1 MSLKNYLIIAI
12 FFSFLQLRA
21 SLMMSIDELNQLD
34 QIAPLEEIDIPKD
47 NSINISDFSISST
60 NNILFLSAILYFSPS
75 RWTVWVNDK
84 TYTAD
89 DTEDATI
96 KITKVQNHY
105 IVFTLKNAA
114 NKSFKLRANQ
124 SLIVGEQNIIEGDAR
139 QKKSGSAQL

>member
-1 MSLKNYLIIAI
+1 
-12 FFSFLQLRA
+12 
-21 SLMMSIDELNQLD
+21 MMSIDELNQLD

-139 QKKSGSAQL
+139 QKKSG